1 MLRVVNASPSESA
14 ALHPAGGQPAGLS
27 AQQQPVLPVLPDPP
41 ALSADLAGALRALNA
56 GLRAMGD
63 DGCVAGARQAP
74 AACNSD
80 RPRPPR
86 TRSRIL
92 EVDVDTGVVRRSWP
106 VSAGQSPPGAAT
118 RKHQLPPA
126 AAASQRSLFSAH
138 CVGFDVSEGTDARDQ
153 RALADLLTAWRAGE
167 QPGELCYTRV
177 DDAGHP
183 IEVRWQRGALAALG
197 LRAAPRWRAPVP
209 LHDLTRRCY
218 ARLRP
223 ATGHG
228 SARQPAAPGR

>member
-1 MLRVVNASPSESA
+1 MLRVVHASPSESA

-27 AQQQPVLPVLPDPP
+27 AQQQQQQQAVLPDPP

-63 DGCVAGARQAP
+63 DGCVAEARPAP
-74 AACNSD
+74 AACKSD

-92 EVDVDTGVVRRSWP
+92 EVDGDTGVVRRSWP
-106 VSAGQSPPGAAT
+106 VPAGQSPPGAAT

-126 AAASQRSLFSAH
+126 AAVSQRSLFSAH
-138 CVGFDVSEGTDARDQ
+138 CVGFDVSEGTDASDQ
-153 RALADLLTAWRAGE
+153 QALADLLKAWRAGE

-197 LRAAPRWRAPVP
+197 LRAARPVT

-218 ARLRP
+218 ARLCP

-228 SARQPAAPGR
+228 SARQPAARGR